1 MPSGKREKA
10 KALIC
15 LRAVFRRRVLVNV
28 SVSNTTERGAII
40 KTKIDAHVVY
50 TYVGP
55 KDAVASIPMA
65 TAKLCDKM
73 AEVVSPATH
82 RFRALN
88 GWNFVMKMFALE
100 LIQQQLKLIFPC
112 LVRS

>member
-1 MPSGKREKA
+1 MPSGKRERA

-15 LRAVFRRRVLVNV
+15 LRAVFRKLALVNA
-28 SVSNTTERGAII
+28 SVSNTTGNGAII

-50 TYVGP
+50 TYAGP

-82 RFRALN
+82 RFRTLN
-88 GWNFVMKMFALE
+88 G
-100 LIQQQLKLIFPC
+100 
-112 LVRS
+112 